1 MKQVY
6 LAFLCL
12 LYPFVLLLAQTQ
24 PVRIEGTVTDAE
36 KQPLP
41 GVSVRVKASNTGVA
55 TDAKGKFSIAAA
67 PGSTL
72 EITYVGFSKR
82 EIKVTSAMTSMSV
95 VMSASA
101 SALQETVI
109 IGYQQVTRKKSTA
122 AISSLSG
129 KEIQNL
135 PAASF
140 DQLMQ
145 GRLSGVNV
153 QNFTGEP
160 GARGTVSVRGNT
172 MVNRD
177 YNEFK
182 VVNSPLYVVDGIPQ
196 PSEEYVTS
204 DVGTGTN
211 FLAGINPMD
220 IATIDVLKDASAAA
234 IYGSRAANGVIMIT
248 TRKGRSG
255 TPSVNVSSYFGI
267 TQRPEL
273 RDAVL
278 GVTERRQKLELLQQ
292 SLTNAQQQ
300 QLPYLMTDSLNPAFN
315 GHTDWQD
322 MFYRTGLIKNVDMSI
337 SGGTE
342 NSNYRFSAGYY
353 DEQGVVIGTDF
364 KRYSTRLNLL
374 SRALNNKL
382 DINPIIAFSRTDRH
396 RGNGNPGNSI
406 NLTTNGDPR
415 DPVTVGAGQMP
426 SSLFNLDPAKKAA
439 LLGNYQDQLD
449 QNMDNQLTLNL
460 NLGYN
465 ITPHLR
471 MNSQNSYVYRT
482 SRRDY
487 NKTNEL
493 TSNTGNFSFSFAD
506 NGYNILSS
514 NYLSYTNSFKKHNLS
529 MILGSDVQYD
539 VYQNTRSLGYGGSSD
554 PIQVVQG
561 YRQTNISTS
570 SDYQAYGLLSYY
582 SRLAYDYNEKYLLS
596 VSARWDGSSRFGPD
610 SKWGF
615 FPSAS
620 AAWLLSEEKF
630 LKDRSPFTLVK
641 LRASVGTSGNLPTQ
655 NYLQYNLY
663 KVNNGGF
670 NGNDNATSYNGVT
683 AITPNFTDGA
693 AQKGLS
699 WERTVQWNLGTD
711 LEVKDGVF
719 AATVDVYSK
728 QSSLQL
734 FSILLPVTSGY
745 DQALTNALGVRNSGV
760 EFTFSGNPLAHTNS
774 AIKWF
779 TRLNISY
786 NKNMITSL
794 PNGGRDIVFQNGDR
808 FDKSHILSV
817 GKPVNAFYLYQTL
830 GVFATDDDVPG
841 NKYTGEKYR
850 NGNGVYRAGDF
861 YLADLD
867 GDNFIEIFNDGLNPD
882 KMPIGDPNP
891 KVTGGFINEIS
902 WKNFI
907 VNIFCTFTLGRDVLN
922 LYKADQFSNST
933 AGDGVNNFVRF
944 ATPDFSKLD
953 IWRNPGDKATYARY
967 DVGTYRYYYTSAQ
980 TFFLEKGDY
989 LRIKSVSLTYNLGKE
1004 MLHRWGLQRLS
1015 VFGVLDNVAMFQ
1027 RSKGL
1032 PDAEAVNPYGEY
1044 SGNGYPIPK
1053 KFTMGFNVN
1062 F

>member
-1 MKQVY
+1 MRTIY
-6 LAFLCL
+6 LALLCL
-12 LYPFVLLLAQTQ
+12 IVPLLPVLAQT
-24 PVRIEGTVTDAE
+24 VKVEGTVTDNAKE
-36 KQPLP
+36 PLP
-41 GVSVRVKASNTGVA
+41 GVSVRVKSTNTGVT
-55 TDAKGKFSIAAA
+55 TDAKGHFSLSAT
-67 PGSTL
+67 PGATL
-72 EITYVGFSKR
+72 EITYVGFTKQ
-82 EIKVTSAMTSMSV
+82 EVKVTGQQNLRV
-95 VMSASA
+95 VMAATA

-109 IGYQQVTRKKSTA
+109 IGYQQVTRKKATA

-129 KEIQNL
+129 REIQNL

-160 GARGTVSVRGNT
+160 GARTTVSVRGNSA
-172 MVNRD
+172 VSRD

-234 IYGSRAANGVIMIT
+234 IYGSRAANGVILIT
-248 TRKGRSG
+248 TKKGKSG
-255 TPSVNVSSYFGI
+255 TPRVSLSSYFGI
-267 TQRPEL
+267 TERPEL
-273 RDAVL
+273 RDVVL
-278 GVTERRQKLELLQQ
+278 GTEERRQKMALLQQ
-292 SLTNAQQQ
+292 SLTYSQKQ
-300 QLPYLMTDSLNPAFN
+300 QLPYLMTDSLNPAYN
-315 GHTDWQD
+315 ANTDWQD
-322 MFYRTGLIKNVDMSI
+322 IFYRTGLIKNADLSV
-337 SGGTE
+337 SGGSE
-342 NSNYRFSAGYY
+342 NSYYRFSAGYY

-364 KRYSTRLNLL
+364 KRYSTRLNLMT
-374 SRALNNKL
+374 RAMNNKL
-382 DINPIIAFSRTDRH
+382 EINPIISFSRTDRH
-396 RGNGNPGNSI
+396 RGNGRPGNSI
-406 NLTTNGDPR
+406 NITTNGDPR

-426 SSLFNLDPAKKAA
+426 SSLFALDPDKKAA
-439 LLGNYQDQLD
+439 MLGSYKDALD
-449 QNMDNQLTLNL
+449 KNMENQFTINL
-460 NLGYN
+460 NLGLS
-465 ITPHLR
+465 ITPHLKL
-471 MNSQNSYVYRT
+471 NSQNSYIYKT

-487 NKTNEL
+487 NKTNAL
-493 TSNTGNFSFSFAD
+493 TSNNGSFSFSFAD
-506 NGYNILSS
+506 NGANLLSS
-514 NYLSYTNSFKKHNLS
+514 NYLSYTNSFKDHNLS
-529 MILGSDVQYD
+529 VILGTDMQYD
-539 VYQNTRSLGYGGSSD
+539 QYQNTRALGYGGSSD
-554 PIQVVQG
+554 QIQVVQG
-561 YRQTNISTS
+561 FRQTNIEAS

-582 SRLAYDYNEKYLLS
+582 SRIAYDFKEKYLLS
-596 VSARWDGSSRFGPD
+596 VSARTDGSSRFGAD

-620 AAWLLSEEKF
+620 AAWIISDEPF
-630 LKDRSPFTLVK
+630 LQHSRTFSLVK
-641 LRASVGTSGNLPTQ
+641 IRGSVGTSGSLPEQ

-670 NGNDNATSYNGVT
+670 AGNDNATSYNGVT

-699 WERTVQWNLGTD
+699 WERSVQWNLGTD
-711 LEVKDGVF
+711 LEFADGNF
-719 AATVDVYSK
+719 AATVDVYNR
-728 QSSLQL
+728 QNSLQL
-734 FSILLPVTSGY
+734 FSIILPVTSGY
-745 DQALTNALGVRNSGV
+745 DKALTNALGVRNSGV
-760 EFTFSGNPLAHTNS
+760 ELTVSGYPFKRRNS

-817 GKPVNAFYLYQTL
+817 GKPLNAFYLYQNL

-850 NGNGVYRAGDF
+850 NGNGTYRGGDF

-867 GDNFIEIFNDGLNPD
+867 GDNFIDVFNEGINPD

-891 KVTGGFINEIS
+891 KITGGFNNEIT

-907 VNIFCTFTLGRDVLN
+907 LNIFCTFTFDRDVLN
-922 LYKADQFSNST
+922 LYRADQFSNST
-933 AGDGVNNFVRF
+933 DGDATNRF
-944 ATPDFSKLD
+944 IQYATPDFSKLD
-953 IWRNPGDKATYARY
+953 IWRKPGDKATYAKY
-967 DVGTYRYYYTSAQ
+967 DLGTYRYYYTSAQ

-989 LRIKSVSLTYNLGKE
+989 LRIKSISLTYNLNPDLLK
-1004 MLHRWGLQRLS
+1004 RWGMDRFS
-1015 VFGVLDNVAMFQ
+1015 IFGVLDNVAMFQ
-1027 RSKGL
+1027 RSKNL

-1044 SGNGYPIPK
+1044 NGNGYPIPK
-1053 KFTMGFNVN
+1053 KYTMGLSVN

>member
-1 MKQVY
+1 MRTVY
-6 LAFLCL
+6 LALLCL
-12 LYPFVLLLAQTQ
+12 LVPLLQVLAQT
-24 PVRIEGTVTDAE
+24 VKVEGTVTDNAKE
-36 KQPLP
+36 PLP
-41 GVSVRVKASNTGVA
+41 GVSVRVKSTNTGVT
-55 TDAKGKFSIAAA
+55 TDASGHFSLSAT
-67 PGSTL
+67 PGVTL
-72 EITYVGFSKR
+72 EITYVGFAKQ
-82 EIKVTSAMTSMSV
+82 EIKVTGQQNLRV
-95 VMSASA
+95 VMASTA

-109 IGYQQVTRKKSTA
+109 IGYQQVTRKKATA

-129 KEIQNL
+129 REIQNL

-160 GARGTVSVRGNT
+160 GARSTVSVRGNSA
-172 MVNRD
+172 VSRD
-177 YNEFK
+177 YDEFK

-196 PSEEYVTS
+196 PSEEYVNS
-204 DVGTGTN
+204 SVGTGTN

-234 IYGSRAANGVIMIT
+234 IYGSRAANGVILIT
-248 TRKGRSG
+248 TKKGKSG
-255 TPSVNVSSYFGI
+255 APKVSLSSYFGI
-267 TQRPEL
+267 TDRPEL
-273 RDAVL
+273 RDVVL
-278 GVTERRQKLELLQQ
+278 GTEERRQKMALLQQ
-292 SLTNAQQQ
+292 SLTYAQKQ
-300 QLPYLMTDSLNPAFN
+300 QLPFLMTDSLNPAYN
-315 GHTDWQD
+315 ANTDWQD
-322 MFYRTGLIKNVDMSI
+322 IFYRTGLIKNADLSV
-337 SGGTE
+337 SGGSE
-342 NSNYRFSAGYY
+342 NSYYRFSTGYY

-364 KRYSTRLNLL
+364 KRYSTRLNLMT
-374 SRALNNKL
+374 RAMNNKL
-382 DINPIIAFSRTDRH
+382 EINPIISFSRTDRH
-396 RGNGNPGNSI
+396 RGNGRPGNSI
-406 NLTTNGDPR
+406 NITTNGDPR

-426 SSLFNLDPAKKAA
+426 SSLFALDPDKKAA
-439 LLGNYQDQLD
+439 MLGSYKDALD
-449 QNMDNQLTLNL
+449 KNTENQFTINL
-460 NLGYN
+460 NLGLT
-465 ITPHLR
+465 ITPHLKL
-471 MNSQNSYVYRT
+471 NSQNSYIYKT

-487 NKTNEL
+487 NKTNAL
-493 TSNTGNFSFSFAD
+493 TSNNGTFSFSFAD
-506 NGYNILSS
+506 NGANILSS
-514 NYLSYTNSFKKHNLS
+514 NYLSYTNSFKDHNLS
-529 MILGSDVQYD
+529 VILGTDLQYD
-539 VYQNTRSLGYGGSSD
+539 QYQNTRALGYAGSSD
-554 PIQVVQG
+554 QIQVVQG
-561 YRQTNISTS
+561 FRQTNIEAS

-582 SRLAYDYNEKYLLS
+582 SRIAYDFKDKYLLS
-596 VSARWDGSSRFGPD
+596 VSARTDGSSRFGAD

-620 AAWLLSEEKF
+620 AAWIISDEAF
-630 LKDRSPFTLVK
+630 LQNSRTFSLVK
-641 LRASVGTSGNLPTQ
+641 IRGSIGTSGSLPEQ

-670 NGNDNATSYNGVT
+670 AGNDAATSYNGIT

-699 WERTVQWNLGTD
+699 WERSVQWNLGTD
-711 LEVKDGVF
+711 LEFADGNF
-719 AATVDVYSK
+719 AATIDVYNR
-728 QSSLQL
+728 QNSLQL

-745 DQALTNALGVRNSGV
+745 EKALTNALGVRNSGV
-760 EFTFSGNPLAHTNS
+760 ELTVSGYPFKRRNS
-774 AIKWF
+774 AFKWF

-817 GKPVNAFYLYQTL
+817 GKPLNAFYLYQNL

-850 NGNGVYRAGDF
+850 NGNGTYRAGDF

-867 GDNFIEIFNDGLNPD
+867 GDNFIDIFNEGINPD
-882 KMPIGDPNP
+882 KMPVGDPNP
-891 KVTGGFINEIS
+891 KITGGFNNEIT

-907 VNIFCTFTLGRDVLN
+907 LNIFCTFTFDRDVLN

-933 AGDGVNNFVRF
+933 DGDATNRF
-944 ATPDFSKLD
+944 IQYATPDFSKLD
-953 IWRNPGDKATYARY
+953 IWRKPGDQATYAKY
-967 DVGTYRYYYTSAQ
+967 DLGTYRYYYTSAQ

-989 LRIKSVSLTYNLGKE
+989 LRIKSISLTYNLNPDLLK
-1004 MLHRWGLQRLS
+1004 RWGMDRFS
-1015 VFGVLDNVAMFQ
+1015 IFGVLDNVAMFQ
-1027 RSKGL
+1027 RSKDL

-1053 KFTMGFNVN
+1053 KYTMGLSVN

>member
-1 MKQVY
+1 MRTIY
-6 LAFLCL
+6 LALLCL
-12 LYPFVLLLAQTQ
+12 IVPLLPVLAQT
-24 PVRIEGTVTDAE
+24 VKVEGTVTDNAKE
-36 KQPLP
+36 PLP
-41 GVSVRVKASNTGVA
+41 GVSVRVKSTNTGVT
-55 TDAKGKFSIAAA
+55 TDAKGHFSLSAT
-67 PGSTL
+67 PGATL
-72 EITYVGFSKR
+72 EITYVGFTKQ
-82 EIKVTSAMTSMSV
+82 EVKVTGQQNLRV
-95 VMSASA
+95 VMAATA

-109 IGYQQVTRKKSTA
+109 IGYQQVTRKKATA

-129 KEIQNL
+129 REIQNL

-160 GARGTVSVRGNT
+160 GARTTVSVRGNSA
-172 MVNRD
+172 VSRD

-234 IYGSRAANGVIMIT
+234 IYGSRAANGVILIT
-248 TRKGRSG
+248 TKKGKSG
-255 TPSVNVSSYFGI
+255 TPRVSLSSYFGI
-267 TQRPEL
+267 TERPEL
-273 RDAVL
+273 RDVVL
-278 GVTERRQKLELLQQ
+278 GTEERRQKMALLQQ
-292 SLTNAQQQ
+292 SLTHAQQQ
-300 QLPYLMTDSLNPAFN
+300 QLPFLMTDSLNPAYN
-315 GHTDWQD
+315 ANTDWQD
-322 MFYRTGLIKNVDMSI
+322 IFYRTGLIKNADLSV
-337 SGGTE
+337 SGGSE
-342 NSNYRFSAGYY
+342 NSYYRFSAGYY

-364 KRYSTRLNLL
+364 KRYSTRLNLMT
-374 SRALNNKL
+374 RAMNNKL
-382 DINPIIAFSRTDRH
+382 EINPIISFSRTDRH
-396 RGNGNPGNSI
+396 RGNGRPGNSI
-406 NLTTNGDPR
+406 NITTNGDPR

-426 SSLFNLDPAKKAA
+426 SSLFALDPDKKAA
-439 LLGNYQDQLD
+439 MLGTYKDALD
-449 QNMDNQLTLNL
+449 KNMENQFTINL
-460 NLGYN
+460 NLGLF
-465 ITPHLR
+465 ITPHLKL
-471 MNSQNSYVYRT
+471 NSQNSYIYKT

-487 NKTNEL
+487 NKTNAL
-493 TSNTGNFSFSFAD
+493 TSNNGSFSFSFAD
-506 NGYNILSS
+506 NGANLLSS
-514 NYLSYTNSFKKHNLS
+514 NYLSYTNSFKDHNLS
-529 MILGSDVQYD
+529 VILGTDMQYD
-539 VYQNTRSLGYGGSSD
+539 QYQNTRALGYGGSSD
-554 PIQVVQG
+554 QIQVVQG
-561 YRQTNISTS
+561 FRQTNIEAS

-582 SRLAYDYNEKYLLS
+582 SRIAYDFKEKYLLS
-596 VSARWDGSSRFGPD
+596 VSARTDGSSRFGAD

-620 AAWLLSEEKF
+620 AAWIISDEPF
-630 LKDRSPFTLVK
+630 LQHSRTFSLVK
-641 LRASVGTSGNLPTQ
+641 IRGSVGTSGSLPEQ

-670 NGNDNATSYNGVT
+670 AGNSGATSYNGVT

-699 WERTVQWNLGTD
+699 WERSVQWNLGTD
-711 LEVKDGVF
+711 LEFADGNF
-719 AATVDVYSK
+719 AATVDVYNR
-728 QSSLQL
+728 QNSLQL
-734 FSILLPVTSGY
+734 FSIILPVTSGY
-745 DQALTNALGVRNSGV
+745 DKALTNALGVRNSGV
-760 EFTFSGNPLAHTNS
+760 ELTVSGYPFKRRNS

-817 GKPVNAFYLYQTL
+817 GKPLNAFYLYQNL

-841 NKYTGEKYR
+841 NKYTGEKFR
-850 NGNGVYRAGDF
+850 NGNGTYRGGDF
-861 YLADLD
+861 HLADLD
-867 GDNFIEIFNDGLNPD
+867 GDNFIDIFNEGINPD

-891 KVTGGFINEIS
+891 KITGGFNNEIT

-907 VNIFCTFTLGRDVLN
+907 LNIFCTFTFDRDVLN
-922 LYKADQFSNST
+922 LYRADQFSNST
-933 AGDGVNNFVRF
+933 DGDATNRF
-944 ATPDFSKLD
+944 IQYATPDFSRLD
-953 IWRNPGDKATYARY
+953 IWRNPGDKATYAKY
-967 DVGTYRYYYTSAQ
+967 DLGTYRYYYTSAQ

-989 LRIKSVSLTYNLGKE
+989 LRIKSISLTYNLNPDLLK
-1004 MLHRWGLQRLS
+1004 RWGMDRFS
-1015 VFGVLDNVAMFQ
+1015 IFGVLDNVAMFQ
-1027 RSKGL
+1027 RSKNL

-1044 SGNGYPIPK
+1044 NGNGYPIPK
-1053 KFTMGFNVN
+1053 KYTMGLSVN